1 MQQVIETGTRKG
13 GRALFLAH
21 VLDILGRGS
30 VLAIDSVEATDR
42 PDHPRITYLSGRAHD
57 DDVLDEA
64 RRITGDTRNAVV
76 ILGTRGA
83 RRRMHAEFAAYERF
97 VPVDSYVV
105 MENTVLNGHPV
116 DATFGPGPFEALQR
130 ILNTRDDFAPDQR
143 FERHAVTFNPG
154 GYLRRVR

>member
-1 MQQVIETGTRKG
+1 M
-13 GRALFLAH
+13 
-21 VLDILGRGS
+21 
-30 VLAIDSVEATDR
+30 LAIDSVEATDR